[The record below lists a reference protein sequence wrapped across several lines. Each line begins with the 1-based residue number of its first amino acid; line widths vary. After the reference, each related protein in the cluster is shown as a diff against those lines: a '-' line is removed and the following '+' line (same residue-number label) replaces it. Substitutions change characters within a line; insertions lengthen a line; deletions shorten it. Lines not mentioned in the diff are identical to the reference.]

1 MKKII
6 ALVLVA
12 IMALFSLISCAT
24 PEPTPDN
31 YQLKIGYLNG
41 PTGMGMAKLI
51 NDNGGT
57 DGNEKYIFEAS
68 TAELVGA
75 AVTSGKY
82 DIACV
87 PTNLAAQLYNTSENI
102 VVLALNCLNSLYV
115 ITDNDTTIESFE
127 DLEGKTIYTCKGG
140 TPAPILRT
148 LLAAYDIEAN
158 VVTEYNGNVIAKP
171 ENLPSVITGGGASIV
186 VAPEPIITSSLLQLK
201 SNPDTNLEY
210 SIDLDLGEIWDEKF
224 DTSIAMGC
232 IVANKS
238 VVENHKS
245 VVDAFLGEYE
255 QSIAYIG
262 NPDNLDNSAQL
273 IKDTGIMAA
282 VPAAKTALSN
292 LNRGGYIAYV
302 DGIEMK
308 NTLINVFGAFGMNI
322 IGGKLPEDEF
332 YYSAN

>member
-6 ALVLVA
+6 AFVLVA
-12 IMALFSLISCAT
+12 VLAIFTLASCST
-24 PEPTPDN
+24 PEPDN

-51 NDNGGT
+51 SENGGIE
-57 DGNEKYIFEAS
+57 GNEKYTFEAS

-75 AVTSGKY
+75 AVVSGKY

-87 PTNLAAQLYNTSENI
+87 PTNMAAQLYNTNENI
-102 VVLALNCLNSLYV
+102 VVLALNCLNSLYI
-115 ITDNDTTIESFE
+115 ITDNNTSIESFS

-148 LLAAYDIEAN
+148 LLSAYGINAN
-158 VVTEYNGNVIAKP
+158 VVTEYNGSVIAKP
-171 ENLPSVITGGGASIV
+171 ENLPAVITGGGASIV

-210 SIDLDLGEIWDEKF
+210 SIDLDLGEVWDAKF

-238 VVENHKS
+238 VVENHKAA
-245 VVDAFLGEYE
+245 VDSFLEEYKR
-255 QSIAYIG
+255 SIAYIG
-262 NPDNLDNSAQL
+262 NSENIDTSAQL

-292 LNRGGYIAYV
+292 LNRGRYIAYV
-302 DGIEMK
+302 DGVEMK
-308 NTLINVFGAFGMNI
+308 NTLINVFNSFGMNI
-322 IGGKLPEDEF
+322 IGGKLPDEEF
-332 YYSAN
+332 YYNAN

>member
-6 ALVLVA
+6 ALILA
-12 IMALFSLISCAT
+12 ILALFTFASCSIA
-24 PEPTPDN
+24 EPDN

-51 NDNGGT
+51 ADNGGV
-57 DGNEKYIFEAS
+57 DGNEKYTFEAS

-87 PTNLAAQLYNTSENI
+87 PTNMAAQLYNTSGNI

-115 ITDNDTTIESFE
+115 ITDNNTTIDSFE

-148 LLAAYDIEAN
+148 LLAQLNINAN

-171 ENLPSVITGGGASIV
+171 ENLPAVIMGGGASIV

-201 SNPDTNLEY
+201 SNPDTDLEY
-210 SIDLDLGEIWDEKF
+210 SIDIDLGEVWDECF

-245 VVDAFLGEYE
+245 AVDAFLEEYE
-255 QSIAYIG
+255 ASINYVA
-262 NPDNLDNSAQL
+262 NPENIDNSAQL

-282 VPAAKTALSN
+282 VPAAKTALTN

-302 DGIEMK
+302 DGAMMK
-308 NTLINVFGAFGMNI
+308 NTLINVFGAFGMPI
-322 IGGKLPEDEF
+322 IGGKLPENDF
-332 YYSAN
+332 YYNAN